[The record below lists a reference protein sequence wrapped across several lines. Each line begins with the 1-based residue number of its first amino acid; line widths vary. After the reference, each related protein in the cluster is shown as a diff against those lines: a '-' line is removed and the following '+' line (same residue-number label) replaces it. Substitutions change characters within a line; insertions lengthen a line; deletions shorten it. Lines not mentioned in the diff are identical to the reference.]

1 MLVMN
6 AVDHEFVP
14 QSVQTKDF
22 KIGCFFAKHS
32 GVQRGNTGLLGVG
45 IVCPNNVYMWT
56 VVVVS

>member
-1 MLVMN
+1 MN